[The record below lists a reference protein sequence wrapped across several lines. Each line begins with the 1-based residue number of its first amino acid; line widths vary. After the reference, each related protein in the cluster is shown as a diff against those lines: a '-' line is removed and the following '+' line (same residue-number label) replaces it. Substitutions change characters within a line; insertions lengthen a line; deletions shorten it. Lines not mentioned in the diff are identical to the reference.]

1 MASHCDFYLSTDRI
15 EPIRSALRYAKR
27 LAQVVRRNL
36 AFALAYNIVAIS
48 LAWAGW
54 MSPWLA
60 AILMPA
66 SSIFI
71 VLGTTFSL
79 STRSL
84 AWKS

>member
-1 MASHCDFYLSTDRI
+1 MASHCDFFLGTDRI
-15 EPIRSALRYAKR
+15 EPIRSALHYAKR
-27 LAQVVRRNL
+27 LTKVVRRNL
-36 AFALAYNIVAIS
+36 AFALTYNAGAIG

-66 SSIFI
+66 SSILI
-71 VLGTTFSL
+71 VMGTTLSL
-79 STRSL
+79 SRKP